1 MGACRYLLEQEGLLQ
16 FFEQVFGMLGQFY
29 GESDFDRA
37 NPEPSALEGSS
48 DSELRDS
55 KANLI
60 RNLMSGESL
69 AIDEACLVE
78 DDPQEIA
85 SVQGI
90 CRSVFVAERRGMT
103 EGEMEE
109 LRRLA
114 AAAQVSVSKASVAKP
129 QTAPPP
135 APPEGFGG
143 ICKAGGKSVPPK
155 GPVPPAP
162 PVGFTGVHKAG
173 SKEPS
178 ATVAAAPKSLAAG
191 VQGES
196 TQGRVKHIYFDF
208 DQTISKIHVF
218 KQLAGWEPGIS
229 PPHALSER
237 GQIHRLK
244 MLNTEQYTCQ
254 GTGQVVPCA
263 AGAPGASWTACALG
277 GRLVAC
283 TGLTGC

>member
-1 MGACRYLLEQEGLLQ
+1 
-16 FFEQVFGMLGQFY
+16 MLGQFY

-85 SVQGI
+85 SVQGT

-114 AAAQVSVSKASVAKP
+114 GVKVPHQASETAAAKVSASKASVAKP

-135 APPEGFGG
+135 PPEGFGG

-155 GPVPPAP
+155 GPVPAAP
-162 PVGFTGVHKAG
+162 PAGFNKAG

-178 ATVAAAPKSLAAG
+178 ATVVAEPKSLAAG

-196 TQGRVKHIYFDF
+196 TQGRVKHIYFDACW
-208 DQTISKIHVF
+208 
-218 KQLAGWEPGIS
+218 LGAGHQPTTRPVRAWADTPTEDAEHGAVHLPGHRPGGPLCGWS
-229 PPHALSER
+229 SR
-237 GQIHRLK
+237 GFLDGMRSGR
-244 MLNTEQYTCQ
+244 T
-254 GTGQVVPCA
+254 
-263 AGAPGASWTACALG
+263 GAS
-277 GRLVAC
+277 VA
-283 TGLTGC
+283 